1 MALPFQ
7 SSFQNGN
14 TSFSVGPASSFPN
27 ITESGS
33 VTLSKQQ
40 SCNNTSTAPGCK
52 VFYAPN
58 TDNLE
63 ATQLS
68 DDPKDQVNASLRRGE
83 QVLVFQYAGKFHAM
97 DNVCA
102 FACQS

>member
-7 SSFQNGN
+7 SSSQHGN
-14 TSFSVGPASSFPN
+14 TWFSVGPASSFPN
-27 ITESGS
+27 VTESGS
-33 VTLSKQQ
+33 VTLSEQQ
-40 SCNNTSTAPGCK
+40 SCNNTKTPGCK
-52 VFYAPN
+52 VFYALD

-102 FACQS
+102 FAYQS